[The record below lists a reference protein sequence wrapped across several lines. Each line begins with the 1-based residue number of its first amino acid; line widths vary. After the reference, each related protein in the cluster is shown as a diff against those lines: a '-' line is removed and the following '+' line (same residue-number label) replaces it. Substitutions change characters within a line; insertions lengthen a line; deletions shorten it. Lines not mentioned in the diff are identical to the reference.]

1 MSYKKGKKFKMKVI
15 IAAAGTG
22 GHINPGLAIANK
34 IKEEEK
40 EMINNVFEFND
51 TTAAKQ
57 NGKSQAAGGTATD
70 INQEVTDVG
79 TMSIHV
85 GANENQVI
93 VLDIPKI
100 TTYTIGTDN
109 INVMTSYTAQ
119 LSIGYV
125 DEAINY
131 VNSARSKLGAYENRF
146 DHTTKNLEVSSENV
160 TKALSAKI
168 DTDMA
173 EEMTEYTSQTVLTQA
188 ATSILSQAN
197 QRPSEVLQL
206 LQN

>member
-1 MSYKKGKKFKMKVI
+1 
-15 IAAAGTG
+15 
-22 GHINPGLAIANK
+22 
-34 IKEEEK
+34 
-40 EMINNVFEFND
+40 
-51 TTAAKQ
+51 
-57 NGKSQAAGGTATD
+57 
-70 INQEVTDVG
+70 
-79 TMSIHV
+79 MSIHV

-168 DTDMA
+168 HQ
-173 EEMTEYTSQTVLTQA
+173 YFHRLTKDHQKYYSFFR
-188 ATSILSQAN
+188 TNLSG
-197 QRPSEVLQL
+197 
-206 LQN
+206 